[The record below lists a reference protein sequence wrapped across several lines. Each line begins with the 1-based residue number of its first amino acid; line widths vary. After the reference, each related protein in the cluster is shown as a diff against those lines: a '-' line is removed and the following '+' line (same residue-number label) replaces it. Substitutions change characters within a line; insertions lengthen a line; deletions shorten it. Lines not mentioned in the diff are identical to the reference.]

1 LFLRTLGD
9 QNAHIA
15 LKFPIKI
22 YFFLKLRMVSI
33 ARKTLFHDLAP
44 FLVAQAGVVFSVSLM
59 CIQVGLYYGFTRST
73 SVIVDRS
80 TADLWVVSS
89 ELQHLDLTLPIPYKR
104 LREAQGVAGV
114 DRAEAF
120 IFQEVVWQ
128 HSKQPIAPV
137 TIIGFEQPS
146 QLFQIQPIIQGKL
159 SDLQQTHTG
168 FLNESDV
175 SFLSAAGQIGDTAK
189 LGPLEVKLTGLT
201 RGIRS
206 MVSSPFLFTSLE
218 NGSAFVNEAIA
229 ASHESLPSQKT
240 PRKLAPNSNVTA
252 ILIRAKPGQSL
263 SLLKQALV
271 SALPGVQVYTK
282 TELSQ
287 KTRTYWL
294 ENTGVTFILGMGA
307 VVAVI
312 VGMAIVSQILYTSV
326 VRHLGEFAT
335 LKAMGASNRFLYRII
350 LEQALWMGLLG
361 YIPGL
366 GLCMALG
373 TWTLQTQAVLILI
386 TPASAVGI
394 FGITLIMCAGSAII
408 AIQKVVALDPV
419 LVFTPS

>member
-1 LFLRTLGD
+1 
-9 QNAHIA
+9 
-15 LKFPIKI
+15 
-22 YFFLKLRMVSI
+22 MVSI

-59 CIQVGLYYGFTRST
+59 SIQVGLYYGFTRST

-80 TADLWVVSS
+80 TADLWAVSS

-104 LREAQGVAGV
+104 LSEAQKVAGV

-128 HSKQPIAPV
+128 HLKQPIAPV
-137 TIIGFEQPS
+137 TVIGFEQHS
-146 QLFQIQPIIQGKL
+146 QLFQIQPIVQGQL
-159 SDLQQTHTG
+159 SDLTQSRSA

-175 SFLSAAGQIGDTAK
+175 SFLGVGQKGDTAK
-189 LGPLEVKLTGLT
+189 LGSLKVKLVGLT

-218 NGSAFVNEAIA
+218 NGSAFVN
-229 ASHESLPSQKT
+229 ASTHESLPAQT
-240 PRKLAPNSNVTA
+240 LPPPLDPNSDVTA
-252 ILIRAKPGQSL
+252 ILIRAKLGQNL
-263 SLLKQALV
+263 GLLKQALS
-271 SALPGVQVYTK
+271 SALPGVKVYTK

-287 KTRTYWL
+287 KTRSYWL

-335 LKAMGASNRFLYRII
+335 LKAIGASNSFLYRII
-350 LEQALWMGLLG
+350 LEQAFWMGVLG

-373 TWTLQTQAVLILI
+373 SWTLQAQAVLILI
-386 TPASAVGI
+386 TPGSAVAI
-394 FGITLIMCAGSAII
+394 FGITLAMCAGSALI
-408 AIQKVVALDPV
+408 AIQKVVALDPA

>member
-1 LFLRTLGD
+1 
-9 QNAHIA
+9 
-15 LKFPIKI
+15 
-22 YFFLKLRMVSI
+22 MVSI
-33 ARKTLFHDLAP
+33 ARKTLFHDLVP

-59 CIQVGLYYGFTRST
+59 SIQVGLYYGFTRST

-120 IFQEVVWQ
+120 IFQEAVWQ
-128 HSKQPIAPV
+128 HLKQPIAPV
-137 TIIGFEQPS
+137 TVIGFEQPS
-146 QLFQIQPIIQGKL
+146 QFFQIQPIAQGQL
-159 SDLQQTHTG
+159 SALREVHTA

-175 SFLSAAGQIGDTAK
+175 SFLSAGPIGDIAK
-189 LGPLEVKLTGLT
+189 LGSLQVKLIGLT

-218 NGSAFVNEAIA
+218 NGSAFVSGETRKA
-229 ASHESLPSQKT
+229 LPSRNPPQ
-240 PRKLAPNSNVTA
+240 KLASDSNVTA

-263 SLLKQALV
+263 SLLKQALI
-271 SALPGVQVYTK
+271 SALPDVQVYTK

-366 GLCMALG
+366 ALCVALSS
-373 TWTLQTQAVLILI
+373 WTFQTQAVLILI

-394 FGITLIMCAGSAII
+394 FGITLVMCAGAAVI
-408 AIQKVVALDPV
+408 AIQKVVALDPA

>member
-1 LFLRTLGD
+1 
-9 QNAHIA
+9 
-15 LKFPIKI
+15 
-22 YFFLKLRMVSI
+22 MVSI

-59 CIQVGLYYGFTRST
+59 SIQVGLYYGFTRST

-80 TADLWVVSS
+80 TADLWAVSP

-104 LREAQGVAGV
+104 LDEAQKVAGV

-128 HSKQPIAPV
+128 HLEQPIAPV
-137 TIIGFEQPS
+137 TVIGFEQDS
-146 QLFQIQPIIQGKL
+146 QLFQIQPIVQGQL
-159 SDLQQTHTG
+159 IDLQQSRSA

-175 SFLSAAGQIGDTAK
+175 SFLGVGQKGDTAK
-189 LGPLEVKLTGLT
+189 LGPLTVKLVGLT

-218 NGSAFVNEAIA
+218 NGSAFVNPVTHA
-229 ASHESLPSQKT
+229 SLPNPT
-240 PRKLAPNSNVTA
+240 LPHRLDPNADVTA
-252 ILIRAKPGQSL
+252 ILIRAKLGQNL
-263 SLLKQALV
+263 GLLKQAL
-271 SALPGVQVYTK
+271 SAALPGVKVYTK

-287 KTRTYWL
+287 KTRRYWL
-294 ENTGVTFILGMGA
+294 DNTGVTFILGMGA

-335 LKAMGASNRFLYRII
+335 LKAIGASNSFLYRII
-350 LEQALWMGLLG
+350 LEQAFWMGVLG

-373 TWTLQTQAVLILI
+373 SWTLQAQAVLILI
-386 TPASAVGI
+386 TPASAVAI
-394 FGITLIMCAGSAII
+394 FGITLAMCAGSALI
-408 AIQKVVALDPV
+408 AIQKVVALDPA

>member
-1 LFLRTLGD
+1 
-9 QNAHIA
+9 
-15 LKFPIKI
+15 
-22 YFFLKLRMVSI
+22 MVSI
-33 ARKTLFHDLAP
+33 ARKTLFHDLVP

-59 CIQVGLYYGFTRST
+59 SIQVGLYYGFTRST
-73 SVIVDRS
+73 STIVDRS

-104 LREAQGVAGV
+104 LSEAQRVAGV

-128 HSKQPIAPV
+128 RSKQPIAPV

-146 QLFQIQPIIQGKL
+146 QLFQIQPITQGQL
-159 SDLQQTHTG
+159 SDLKQAHTA

-175 SFLSAAGQIGDTAK
+175 SFLSAGQIGDTAK
-189 LGPLEVKLTGLT
+189 LGSLEVKLAGLT
-201 RGIRS
+201 KGIRS

-218 NGSAFVNEAIA
+218 NGADFTNVAHA
-229 ASHESLPSQKT
+229 ATRESSRAQQSPQKLV
-240 PRKLAPNSNVTA
+240 PDSNVTA

-263 SLLKQALV
+263 SLLKQALLA
-271 SALPGVQVYTK
+271 ALPSVQVYTK

-287 KTRTYWL
+287 KTRNYWL
-294 ENTGVTFILGMGA
+294 DNTGVTFILGMGA
-307 VVAVI
+307 VVAVV

-335 LKAMGASNRFLYRII
+335 LKAMGASNHFLYRII

-361 YIPGL
+361 YIPGI

-386 TPASAVGI
+386 TPASAIGI
-394 FGITLIMCAGSAII
+394 FGITLMMCVGSAII
-408 AIQKVVALDPV
+408 AIQKVVALDPA
-419 LVFTPS
+419 LVFAPS

>member
-1 LFLRTLGD
+1 
-9 QNAHIA
+9 
-15 LKFPIKI
+15 
-22 YFFLKLRMVSI
+22 MVSI
-33 ARKTLFHDLAP
+33 ARKTLFHDLVP

-59 CIQVGLYYGFTRST
+59 SIQVGLYYGFTRST

-114 DRAEAF
+114 ERAEAF

-137 TIIGFEQPS
+137 TVIGFEQPS
-146 QLFQIQPIIQGKL
+146 QLFQIQPIVQGRL
-159 SDLQQTHTG
+159 SDLQQAHTA
-168 FLNESDV
+168 FLNKSDV
-175 SFLSAAGQIGDTAK
+175 SFLGVGQIGDTAK
-189 LGPLEVKLTGLT
+189 LGPLEVKLAGLT
-201 RGIRS
+201 KGIRS

-218 NGSAFVNEAIA
+218 NGSEFINVANGAT
-229 ASHESLPSQKT
+229 HEPLPFQKP
-240 PRKLAPNSNVTA
+240 PRKLASDSNVTA

-263 SLLKQALV
+263 SRLKQALV
-271 SALPGVQVYTK
+271 SALPSVQVYTK

-287 KTRTYWL
+287 KTRNYWL

-326 VRHLGEFAT
+326 IRHLGEFAT

-361 YIPGL
+361 YIPGIA
-366 GLCMALG
+366 LCMALG
-373 TWTLQTQAVLILI
+373 SWTLQTQALLILI
-386 TPASAVGI
+386 TPASAIGI
-394 FGITLIMCAGSAII
+394 FGITLIMCAGSAVI
-408 AIQKVVALDPV
+408 AIQKVVALDPA
-419 LVFTPS
+419 LVFAPS

>member
-1 LFLRTLGD
+1 
-9 QNAHIA
+9 
-15 LKFPIKI
+15 
-22 YFFLKLRMVSI
+22 MVSI

-44 FLVAQAGVVFSVSLM
+44 FLVAQAGVIFSVSLM
-59 CIQVGLYYGFTRST
+59 SIQVGLYYGFTRST

-104 LREAQGVAGV
+104 LGEVQRVAGV

-120 IFQEVVWQ
+120 IFQEVIWQ

-137 TIIGFEQPS
+137 TVIGFKQPS
-146 QLFQIQPIIQGKL
+146 QLFQIQPIIQRQL
-159 SDLQQTHTG
+159 SALQQPYTA

-175 SFLSAAGQIGDTAK
+175 SFLSAGQIGDTAK
-189 LGPLEVKLTGLT
+189 LGPLTVKLAGLT

-218 NGSAFVNEAIA
+218 NGSAFVNA
-229 ASHESLPSQKT
+229 ANTAPHESLPSQT
-240 PRKLAPNSNVTA
+240 PPQKLAPDSNVTA

-287 KTRTYWL
+287 RTRNYWL

-326 VRHLGEFAT
+326 IRHLGEFAT
-335 LKAMGASNRFLYRII
+335 LKAMGASNQFLYRII

-394 FGITLIMCAGSAII
+394 FGITLVMCAGSAII
-408 AIQKVVALDPV
+408 AIQKVVALDPA

>member
-1 LFLRTLGD
+1 
-9 QNAHIA
+9 
-15 LKFPIKI
+15 
-22 YFFLKLRMVSI
+22 MVSI

-104 LREAQGVAGV
+104 LHEAQQVAGV
-114 DRAEAF
+114 NHAEAF

-146 QLFQIQPIIQGKL
+146 QLFQIQPIIQGQL
-159 SDLQQTHTG
+159 SALQQPYTA

-175 SFLSAAGQIGDTAK
+175 SFLSAGQIGDTAK
-189 LGPLEVKLTGLT
+189 LGPLEVKLTGIT

-206 MVSSPFLFTSLE
+206 MVSSPYLFTSLE
-218 NGSAFVNEAIA
+218 NGSTFINA
-229 ASHESLPSQKT
+229 ANVTTDKSLPSQKPPQT
-240 PRKLAPNSNVTA
+240 LAPDANVTA
-252 ILIRAKPGQSL
+252 ILIRAKPGQNL
-263 SLLKQALV
+263 TRLKQALI
-271 SALPGVQVYTK
+271 SALPSVQVYTK

-335 LKAMGASNRFLYRII
+335 LKAMGASNQFLYRII

-361 YIPGL
+361 YIPGI

-373 TWTLQTQAVLILI
+373 TWTLQTQAILILI
-386 TPASAVGI
+386 TPISAAGI
-394 FGITLIMCAGSAII
+394 FGITLVMCAGSAII
-408 AIQKVVALDPV
+408 AIQKVVALDPA

>member
-1 LFLRTLGD
+1 
-9 QNAHIA
+9 
-15 LKFPIKI
+15 
-22 YFFLKLRMVSI
+22 MVSI
-33 ARKTLFHDLAP
+33 ARKTLFHDLVP

-59 CIQVGLYYGFTRST
+59 SIQVGLYYGFTRST

-104 LREAQGVAGV
+104 LSEAQRVPGV

-137 TIIGFEQPS
+137 TIVGFEQPS
-146 QLFQIQPIIQGKL
+146 QLFQIQPIAQGRL
-159 SDLQQTHTG
+159 SDLQQAHTA

-175 SFLSAAGQIGDTAK
+175 SFLSVGQIGDTAK
-189 LGPLEVKLTGLT
+189 LGPLEVKLAGLT
-201 RGIRS
+201 KGIRS

-218 NGSAFVNEAIA
+218 NGSEFINVANGATR
-229 ASHESLPSQKT
+229 ESLSARKSPQ
-240 PRKLAPNSNVTA
+240 KLAPDSNVTA

-263 SLLKQALV
+263 SRLKQALV
-271 SALPGVQVYTK
+271 SALPSVQVYTK

-287 KTRTYWL
+287 KTRNYWL

-326 VRHLGEFAT
+326 IRHLGEFAT

-361 YIPGL
+361 YIPGI
-366 GLCMALG
+366 GICMALG
-373 TWTLQTQAVLILI
+373 AWTLQTQALLILI
-386 TPASAVGI
+386 TPASAIGI
-394 FGITLIMCAGSAII
+394 FGITLIMCAGSAVI
-408 AIQKVVALDPV
+408 AIQKVVALDPA
-419 LVFTPS
+419 LVFAPS